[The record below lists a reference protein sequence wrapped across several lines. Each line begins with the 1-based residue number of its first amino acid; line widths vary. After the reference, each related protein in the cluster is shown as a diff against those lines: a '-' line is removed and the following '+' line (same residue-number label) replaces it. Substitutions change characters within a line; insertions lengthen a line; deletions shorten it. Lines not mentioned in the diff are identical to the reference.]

1 VCLGFMERI
10 LYTKVMRNR
19 VRGGDESAGDKAA
32 DGRRGFFFWGDGGFA
47 RAGKGWVGVGE
58 LVTNLSQR

>member
-1 VCLGFMERI
+1 MERI

-32 DGRRGFFFWGDGGFA
+32 DGRRGFFSGEMEVLRGQG
-47 RAGKGWVGVGE
+47 RVG
-58 LVTNLSQR
+58 